1 MTASRWRRDATL
13 VERRS
18 NTLEARYPGR
28 LHLRYDWREIG
39 SSSVG
44 ASGSRLVG
52 DTRTAVARVAT
63 GWMLRHLRYPSN
75 SATTISVS
83 LSGSNSPSRASSTIR
98 IATRSATG
106 TALAPV
112 NLNRVQT
119 RLKALCIVSIWSGR
133 KNGALRRPL
142 IASLN
147 LEAPVRRPFNPSV
160 ARARRSNNLQKS
172 QDALTA

>member
-52 DTRTAVARVAT
+52 D
-63 GWMLRHLRYPSN
+63 GW
-75 SATTISVS
+75 
-83 LSGSNSPSRASSTIR
+83 
-98 IATRSATG
+98 G
-106 TALAPV
+106 TASAV
-112 NLNRVQT
+112 DCFAQ
-119 RLKALCIVSIWSGR
+119 
-133 KNGALRRPL
+133 
-142 IASLN
+142 
-147 LEAPVRRPFNPSV
+147 LEAPVWRALDAAV
-160 ARARRSNNLQKS
+160 TRARKSGNLRKS
-172 QDALTA
+172 QVAPTAYRDGDGMCIASTAARGASGGKRTGDRGAPGVLPLQGTRTSHRR